1 MEDEEIFE
9 ILLEKAS
16 TSSFE
21 KIINLDLND
30 CSVDFNKF
38 VLLLPKLTNLKCLIL
53 SNNNTNQL
61 PPFEKLQ
68 SLEEL
73 YLRNFNITPQQ
84 INKTTLSTDSDLTK
98 SFITKIK
105 TLTKLKHLVITGT
118 RFDTNSSKDYIIHYL
133 TNLETLNFERITN
146 EKRQG
151 VNNRIKL
158 IREKQLINKSPT
170 SSPTSAKILTT
181 PNKTVVNRQQPID
194 LSTKKLANT
203 TSSIINISKSTPNKL
218 QNQVQSSPKI
228 SSPITKHK
236 EQTVTTTSPQKLNNK
251 VDFKLPPQIINSNSP
266 KQQPIIQPKIQSD
279 VSSPLPIEIIP
290 NITEKTDRLNGKSN
304 LIQAI
309 SLLIGSITTLNDI
322 DFIEDI
328 LYERKKIL
336 K

>member
-1 MEDEEIFE
+1 MEEEEIFKK
-9 ILLEKAS
+9 LLEIAS
-16 TSSFE
+16 ASSFE
-21 KIINLDLND
+21 NIINLDLNN
-30 CSVDFNKF
+30 CSVDFNEYI
-38 VLLLPKLTNLKCLIL
+38 LLIPKLINLKCLIL

-84 INKTTLSTDSDLTK
+84 INKTSLSTDSDLTK

-118 RFDTNSSKDYIIHYL
+118 KFDTNSSKDYIIHYL
-133 TNLETLNFERITN
+133 TTLETLNFERITN
-146 EKRQG
+146 ENRQD

-158 IREKQLINKSPT
+158 IREKKLINKSPT

-181 PNKTVVNRQQPID
+181 PIKTVVNRQQPQD
-194 LSTKKLANT
+194 LSTKKLVNT
-203 TSSIINISKSTPNKL
+203 TSSIINISKSTPNKI
-218 QNQVQSSPKI
+218 QNQVQSSPKL
-228 SSPITKHK
+228 SSSTTKSK
-236 EQTVTTTSPQKLNNK
+236 EQIVSTTSPQKLNNK

-266 KQQPIIQPKIQSD
+266 KHQPKIQSD

-290 NITEKTDRLNGKSN
+290 NIIEKAPDRLNGKSN

-309 SLLIGSITTLNDI
+309 SLLIGSITTLNEI

>member
-1 MEDEEIFE
+1 MEDEEIFKK
-9 ILLEKAS
+9 LLKKAS
-16 TSSFE
+16 ASSFE
-21 KIINLDLND
+21 KIINLDLNNS
-30 CSVDFNKF
+30 SVDFNKY
-38 VLLLPKLTNLKCLIL
+38 VLLLPKLINLKSLIL

-84 INKTTLSTDSDLTK
+84 INKTPLSTDSDLTK

-118 RFDTNSSKDYIIHYL
+118 KFDTNSSKDYIIHYL
-133 TNLETLNFERITN
+133 TTLETLNFERITI
-146 EKRQG
+146 EKRQD
-151 VNNRIKL
+151 VNNRIKI
-158 IREKQLINKSPT
+158 IREKQSINKSPT

-181 PNKTVVNRQQPID
+181 PNKTVVNRQQPQD
-194 LSTKKLANT
+194 LSTKKLVNT

-218 QNQVQSSPKI
+218 QNQVQSSPKL
-228 SSPITKHK
+228 SSPITKNK
-236 EQTVTTTSPQKLNNK
+236 EQIVSTTSPQKFNNK
-251 VDFKLPPQIINSNSP
+251 VDFKLPPQIIDRNSP
-266 KQQPIIQPKIQSD
+266 KHQPKIQSD

-290 NITEKTDRLNGKSN
+290 NIIEKTSDRLNGKSN
-304 LIQAI
+304 LVQAI